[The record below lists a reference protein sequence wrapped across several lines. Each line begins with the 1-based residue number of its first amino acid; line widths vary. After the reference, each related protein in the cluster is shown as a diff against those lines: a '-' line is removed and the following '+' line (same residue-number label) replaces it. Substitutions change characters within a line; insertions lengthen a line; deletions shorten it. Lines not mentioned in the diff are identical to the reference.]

1 MTFRKFKQCQKIKLC
16 FRRGKNAGVRIYF
29 TMWPEAQTD
38 LRTRKNRELPDT
50 AGHKETR
57 SNPVLVTET
66 SAQLGQEWTL

>member
-1 MTFRKFKQCQKIKLC
+1 LPEDKALFSG
-16 FRRGKNAGVRIYF
+16 GKNAGVRIYF
-29 TMWPEAQTD
+29 TMWPEAQTG
-38 LRTRKNRELPDT
+38 LGTRKNRELPDP